1 MGLAVLWIS
10 IFLFGILFYLVSSYF
25 PLFFESLKSKSTQM
39 LRPQKENLGFLSKDT
54 LLNFG
59 LRYNL
64 NVYCIQLVK
73 CRPSSWTVLD
83 LTLNSKPSYIAPFL
97 IKICQFLLRYLS
109 KASWLSSIS
118 FQRIIRILI
127 RSILGGITSET
138 RKNI

>member
-10 IFLFGILFYLVSSYF
+10 IFSFGILFYLVSSYS
-25 PLFFESLKSKSTQM
+25 PLFYESLKSKSTQI
-39 LRPQKENLGFLSKDT
+39 LRPQKENLGVLSKDT

-83 LTLNSKPSYIAPFL
+83 LTLSYITPFL
-97 IKICQFLLRYLS
+97 IKICQFLLTYLS